1 MSDDKPFSYYQNDP
15 QIYKLGV
22 FAKQGG
28 RIKTWKTRTFVLDR
42 KNKILRYFKHK
53 QEEYILKGSINLEGY
68 SIADAEETIKKQYSL
83 MITKDGARTYFMV
96 AEEAATKADWLYE
109 IQETLKKQSSKR
121 SNSAEKLGNLT
132 DEDDDGNSD
141 EEDFTLRRSGA
152 QSKEDVTLVYR
163 EEGDEDVTLWRPS
176 MPMAREAA
184 DATLIPLPR
193 SNHNGYDPN
202 ATLIG
207 SGGGYD
213 SNATLV
219 GGGGDMNATLVG
231 DDNAT
236 LVGDG
241 FGLVNNSAKL
251 RAMGQPMLIPRVKL
265 VPFNSYFPI
274 IERDVLRTIK
284 FGRKKEDAG
293 NDPDF
298 IGFDS
303 KVISRRHAEIWAVN
317 EDFYIRDTKSQSGTF
332 LNAMRL
338 SLPGEESKPFKLKNG
353 DTIQLGVDYRG
364 SIDNSTK
371 CVSVTVELA
380 LIKNDGRQPY

>member
-1 MSDDKPFSYYQNDP
+1 VGKKRKKKKMSEEKPYSHYTHDP
-15 QIYKLGV
+15 QSYKIGI

-42 KNKILRYFKHK
+42 KNKTIKYFKNK
-53 QEEYILKGSINLEGY
+53 QDEYILKGTINLEGY
-68 SIADAEETIKKQYSL
+68 IISDAEEAIKKPFSL
-83 MITKDGARTYFMV
+83 MLTKEGFRTYFMV
-96 AEEAATKADWLYE
+96 ADDASTKADWLQE
-109 IQETLKKQSSKR
+109 IQETLKKQGPK
-121 SNSAEKLGNLT
+121 SNSGEKIGNLT
-132 DEDDDGNSD
+132 DDDDDGNSD

-163 EEGDEDVTLWRPS
+163 EEGAEDMTLWKPS
-176 MPMAREAA
+176 MNMARDDRAA
-184 DATLIPLPR
+184 DPTLIPVPR
-193 SNHNGYDPN
+193 NNYDPN
-202 ATLIG
+202 STLIG
-207 SGGGYD
+207 NANYD
-213 SNATLV
+213 ANATLV
-219 GGGGDMNATLVG
+219 GVADE
-231 DDNAT
+231 NAT

-241 FGLVNNSAKL
+241 LGLVNNSAKL
-251 RAMGQPMLIPRVKL
+251 RAMQPTVIPRIRL

-274 IERDVLRTIK
+274 IEKDVLRTIK
-284 FGRKKEDAG
+284 FGRKKDETG

-298 IGFDS
+298 VGFDS

-371 CVSVTVELA
+371 CVSVTVELS
-380 LIKNDGRQPY
+380 LIRTDGRQGY